1 MWKQQTK
8 PEKKITYVIL
18 NVCKIILFVWL
29 VLFWNFFVLQFL
41 SKKIYPFPFCKF
53 ESSSL
58 EIVCF
63 VAILI
68 FVLFFRVSRE
78 KSYFVLFFFIWKK
91 SISHISLSVLCWS
104 LLFAVW
110 CLMFVFVCLFVCAK
124 SIIVVYLFFVLF
136 CFCFLTAF
144 FSVNISSEHFQGYP
158 RLRFVCLFE
167 KFFPW
172 KNNNNQINS
181 SVVFVKCKIQKGGNF
196 LINFFPWKISDNFF
210 FT

>member
-1 MWKQQTK
+1 M
-8 PEKKITYVIL
+8 
-18 NVCKIILFVWL
+18 FVWL

-78 KSYFVLFFFIWKK
+78 KSYFVLFFLYEK
-91 SISHISLSVLCWS
+91 SQSVISLSVCCVDLCC
-104 LLFAVW
+104 LLFDVW
-110 CLMFVFVCLFVCAK
+110 CLCLFVCLFVQNQL
-124 SIIVVYLFFVLF
+124 SLFIYFLF
-136 CFCFLTAF
+136 CFVFVF
-144 FSVNISSEHFQGYP
+144 WQHFSVNISSEHFQGYP
-158 RLRFVCLFE
+158 RMRFVCLFE